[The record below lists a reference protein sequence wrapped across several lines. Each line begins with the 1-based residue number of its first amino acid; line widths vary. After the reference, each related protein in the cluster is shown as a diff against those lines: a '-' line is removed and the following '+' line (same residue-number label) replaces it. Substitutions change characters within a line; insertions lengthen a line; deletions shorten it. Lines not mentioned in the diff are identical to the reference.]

1 MGDAD
6 PLNGND
12 PYEKIGGDRMD
23 SLAALRSQK
32 KDLIKEYR
40 SRMRTA
46 RQDDDNE
53 KFKRCANAIE
63 EIEAAWKWLEQ
74 NHEPPAADEPIS
86 IEVRTSDPTV
96 DEPLTVAVT
105 GDSGPVETLV
115 EAGRDGTELGT
126 DQTDGSSGEATFTIG
141 SHGPVQ
147 FTAPT
152 TDAYD
157 DATAVVTVD
166 RKTVPLAFD
175 GAPSEVE
182 VDEDV
187 QFTVTAAGSPTDD
200 ATVETD
206 GGTELG
212 TTNGGTVTHAFGST
226 GDRTVEATKA
236 DDDAATY
243 EPCETDLKVREETVE
258 MELFVEGSDYEVG
271 ETVTVH
277 VNKKNEPQS
286 GRPIEGAEVTIAG
299 ESDTTG
305 GTGEVDLEL
314 TAAGELSVEA
324 SKSAPNEDRHY
335 PDAEV
340 TIDVDRKDGSLRIS
354 DIEGK
359 RMEGADL
366 TVHVVDGAGNDLE
379 GASVTTNWGHDTET
393 DSNGEAT
400 LSLDDDGRL
409 QIEVSKQTDEVDY
422 GSDTE
427 YVDIEE
433 FTREME
439 ISVLQQGLPDPGDT
453 VTVRVTDNTGSAV
466 SNATIVSS
474 MQPGTEWTTDG
485 SGEADI
491 TLSNQVGNRRI
502 TARKSDGDFTEA
514 GTNIRVL

>member
-6 PLNGND
+6 PLSGDD
-12 PYEKIGGDRMD
+12 PYDVVGGDRMD
-23 SLAALRSQK
+23 SLAALESQK
-32 KDLIKEYR
+32 DDLLKEYR

-46 RQDDDNE
+46 KQDDDNE
-53 KFKRCANAIE
+53 KFKRCASAIK
-63 EIEAAWKWLEQ
+63 EIETAWEWLDQ
-74 NHEPPAADEPIS
+74 NHEPPAADEPVS
-86 IEVRTSDPTV
+86 VEVRTSDPTV
-96 DEPLTVAVT
+96 DEPITVAVT

-115 EAGRDGTELGT
+115 EAVRDDTTLGS
-126 DQTDGSSGEATFTIG
+126 DQTGGNGEATFTVG

-175 GAPSEVE
+175 SAPIEVE

-187 QFTVTAAGSPTDD
+187 EFTVTAAGSLTDG

-206 GGTELG
+206 DGTELG
-212 TTNGGTVTHAFGST
+212 TTNGGTITHAFGST
-226 GDRTVEATKA
+226 GDRTVKATKP

-243 EPCETDLKVREETVE
+243 EPCKTDLKVREETVE

-286 GRPIEGAEVTIAG
+286 GSPIEGAEVTIAG

-314 TAAGELSVEA
+314 TAAGELSVKT
-324 SKSAPNEDRHY
+324 SKSASNEDRHY
-335 PDAEV
+335 PDAGV
-340 TIDVDRKDGSLRIS
+340 TIDVDRADGSLRIA

-366 TVHVVDGAGNDLE
+366 TIHVVDGAGNDLP

-393 DSNGEAT
+393 DADGEAT
-400 LSLDDDGRL
+400 LSLDDDERL
-409 QIEVSKQTDEVDY
+409 RIEVSKQTDEVDY

-427 YVDIEE
+427 YVEIKE

-466 SNATIVSS
+466 LNATVVSS
-474 MQPGTEWTTDG
+474 MQPGTKWTTDS

-491 TLSNQVGNRRI
+491 TLANQVGNRRI
-502 TARKSDGDFTEA
+502 TARKSDDDFTEA
-514 GTNIRVL
+514 RTNIRVL

>member
-6 PLNGND
+6 PLNGDD
-12 PYEKIGGDRMD
+12 PYEVIGGGRMD
-23 SLAALRSQK
+23 TPAALKSQK
-32 KDLIKEYR
+32 DDLLKEYR
-40 SRMRTA
+40 NRMRTA
-46 RQDDDNE
+46 RQNDDNE
-53 KFKRCANAIE
+53 RFKRCANAIE
-63 EIEAAWKWLEQ
+63 EIEDAWEWLEQ
-74 NHEPPAADEPIS
+74 NHEPPAADEPIT
-86 IEVRTSDPTV
+86 IEVRTNDPTV
-96 DEPLTVAVT
+96 DEPVTVAVT
-105 GDSGPVETLV
+105 GDDGPVETLV
-115 EAGRDGTELGT
+115 EAVRDDTTLDS
-126 DQTDGSSGEATFTIG
+126 DQTDGSGEVPFTTV

-157 DATAVVTVD
+157 DATTVVTVD

-175 GAPSEVE
+175 GAPNEVE
-182 VDEDV
+182 VDENV
-187 QFTVTAAGSPTDD
+187 EFTVTAAGSPTDG
-200 ATVETD
+200 ATIETD

-226 GDRTVEATKA
+226 GDRTVEATKP

-271 ETVTVH
+271 ETVAVH

-299 ESDTTG
+299 ESDTTD

-314 TAAGELSVEA
+314 TAADELSVEA

-335 PDAEV
+335 PDATT
-340 TIDVDRKDGSLRIS
+340 TIDVDRKDGSLRIA

-359 RMEGADL
+359 RMEGSTL

-393 DSNGEAT
+393 DGDGEAT
-400 LSLDDDGRL
+400 LSLDDNGRL
-409 QIEVSKQTDEVDY
+409 RIEVSKQTDEVDY

-427 YVDIEE
+427 YVEIEE

-439 ISVLQQGLPDPGDT
+439 IAVLQQGLPDPGDT

-466 SNATIVSS
+466 PNATVVSS

-485 SGEADI
+485 NGEADI
-491 TLSNQVGNRRI
+491 TLSNQIGNRRI